1 MISEGGGSE
10 IRLLGVESVK
20 RRLLILAAVETMMLP
35 EELKTPVA
43 SLSST
48 ISGARLFRDY
58 SWGLCNSIQTTLW
71 LA

>member
-48 ISGARLFRDY
+48 ISGARLFRD
-58 SWGLCNSIQTTLW
+58 
-71 LA
+71 